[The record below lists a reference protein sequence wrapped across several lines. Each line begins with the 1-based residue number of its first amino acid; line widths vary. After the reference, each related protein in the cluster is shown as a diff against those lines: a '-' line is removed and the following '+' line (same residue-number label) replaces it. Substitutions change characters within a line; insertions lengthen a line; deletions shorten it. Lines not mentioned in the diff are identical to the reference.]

1 MANPFSISF
10 FPFYSRLAPQYCA
23 LSVNNSNELW
33 HHDIGANKWCLPIP
47 ALNILCFSLSL
58 SSFLNDRSLCQP
70 LYNIL
75 WVTLK
80 LSAHNNQFIYVKP
93 FSRYLKM
100 TKPTEKITHQ
110 MGSREIVRGIMF
122 IHALGAFLLF
132 VSECINVTRLLYEIF
147 FRHLNIK
154 FYFADKF
161 A

>member
-1 MANPFSISF
+1 
-10 FPFYSRLAPQYCA
+10 
-23 LSVNNSNELW
+23 
-33 HHDIGANKWCLPIP
+33 
-47 ALNILCFSLSL
+47 
-58 SSFLNDRSLCQP
+58 
-70 LYNIL
+70 
-75 WVTLK
+75 
-80 LSAHNNQFIYVKP
+80 
-93 FSRYLKM
+93 
-100 TKPTEKITHQ
+100 